1 VISIESLSHKHR
13 KLLNTKLKT
22 LVQTST
28 NPRTV
33 LQKALEFI
41 SEYIDHHRAK
51 SRFDR
56 RRRLRKKL
64 TKIHSLRAQYSIN
77 SEISIKNKLEEMES
91 DYAND
96 DAYNIKKS
104 VTMKRIRG
112 LSIWETS
119 SKSFYKCGKK
129 YKSSK
134 LGNLKDNTNPSS
146 KPIDIVKKF
155 YGNLYTKRRCN
166 KESRRK
172 LLLNDNK
179 APGIDRHSLNIYS
192 ACPILLCIIL
202 DVFNDAVTKKKNLPE
217 TFSLANLKLIFKKG
231 DEGDIKNYR
240 PLSMLNSCYKIVAK
254 AIASRVKRIISKI
267 IPKEQTGFVNGR
279 NIRDN
284 IMNTAMLIEEAKIN
298 DNVTGAIG
306 FIDISKA
313 FDTVDRKFL

>member
-1 VISIESLSHKHR
+1 LIITA
-13 KLLNTKLKT
+13 LNLD
-22 LVQTST
+22 L
-28 NPRTV
+28 
-33 LQKALEFI
+33 
-41 SEYIDHHRAK
+41 IDGED
-51 SRFDR
+51 FV
-56 RRRLRKKL
+56 KKI

-172 LLLNDNK
+172 LLRNIKKVNITTKEFTKLN
-179 APGIDRHSLNIYS
+179 
-192 ACPILLCIIL
+192 
-202 DVFNDAVTKKKNLPE
+202 KKL
-217 TFSLANLKLIFKKG
+217 T
-231 DEGDIKNYR
+231 
-240 PLSMLNSCYKIVAK
+240 
-254 AIASRVKRIISKI
+254 VKRIEKSIKRTKS
-267 IPKEQTGFVNGR
+267 Q
-279 NIRDN
+279 
-284 IMNTAMLIEEAKIN
+284 
-298 DNVTGAIG
+298 
-306 FIDISKA
+306 
-313 FDTVDRKFL
+313 